1 MRTKEDVINGFMKD
15 IGFKVNAVYNNG
27 YEAGYKACEA
37 EKTCIT
43 CKWWR
48 DEPIDRG
55 HVCCNGH
62 SIHVAD
68 WRQKYDCCDLW
79 EHK

>member
-1 MRTKEDVINGFMKD
+1 MSKEIEADGFVTRQSDLSSIKH
-15 IGFKVNAVYNNG
+15 VCAN
-27 YEAGYKACEA
+27 
-37 EKTCIT
+37 
-43 CKWWR
+43 CKWWVF
-48 DEPIDRG
+48 EPIDRG